1 MLITRKVLIMMK
13 ETRIMDKIHKDLLKK
28 YHTLAGQ
35 LGMTDEDKRAFL
47 SQFGVESSVELSQ
60 HQLVD
65 ACACLSR
72 EIERRDGHQSMDSLR
87 KRLIAVIGKYL
98 KACGKSEVNISY
110 IKGVACRSC
119 GIREFNRIPRERL
132 RSLYG
137 AFSIKLKDIKKV
149 EEDYQK
155 RRRL

>member
-1 MLITRKVLIMMK
+1 MK
-13 ETRIMDKIHKDLLKK
+13 ETKVMDQIHKDLVKK

-35 LGMTDEDKRAFL
+35 LGMTDEDKRAL
-47 SQFGVESSVELSQ
+47 LAQYNVESSRDLSQ
-60 HQLVD
+60 HQLIDV
-65 ACACLSR
+65 CACLSR
-72 EIERRDGHQSMDSLR
+72 EIERQCGHQSMDALR
-87 KRLIAVIGKYL
+87 KRLIAVVGKYL
-98 KACGKSEVNISY
+98 VACGKSEVNISY

-137 AFSIKLKDIKKV
+137 AFSIKLKDIKRV

-155 RRRL
+155 RRR

>member
-1 MLITRKVLIMMK
+1 MK
-13 ETRIMDKIHKDLLKK
+13 ETKVMDKIHKDLLKK

-47 SQFGVESSVELSQ
+47 SQFGVGSSVDLSQ

-72 EIERRDGHQSMDSLR
+72 EIERRDGHQSMDALR
-87 KRLIAVIGKYL
+87 KRLIAVIGKFL
-98 KACGKSEVNISY
+98 ELCGKGDVTISY

-137 AFSIKLKDIKKV
+137 AYINKIKDINNV
-149 EEDYQK
+149 EEQYQK
-155 RRRL
+155 MKR

>member
-1 MLITRKVLIMMK
+1 MK
-13 ETRIMDKIHKDLLKK
+13 ETKVMDKIHKDLLKK

-47 SQFGVESSVELSQ
+47 SQFGVESSVDLSQ
-60 HQLVD
+60 HHLVD

-72 EIERRDGHQSMDSLR
+72 EIERRDGHQSMDALR
-87 KRLIAVIGKYL
+87 KRLIAVIGKFL
-98 KACGKSEVNISY
+98 KLCGKGDVTISY

-137 AFSIKLKDIKKV
+137 AYINKIKDINNV
-149 EEDYQK
+149 EEQYQK
-155 RRRL
+155 MRR

>member
-1 MLITRKVLIMMK
+1 MK
-13 ETRIMDKIHKDLLKK
+13 ETKVMDQIQKDLIKK

-35 LGMTDEDKRAFL
+35 LGMTTEERSSLLAL
-47 SQFGVESSVELSQ
+47 YNVESSRDLSQ

-65 ACACLSR
+65 VCACLAR
-72 EIERRDGHQSMDSLR
+72 ELDKIHGRDSMDALR

-110 IKGVACRSC
+110 IKATACRAAE
-119 GIREFNRIPRERL
+119 IKEFNRIPRERL

-137 AFSIKLKDIKKV
+137 AFALKLKDIKRV
-149 EEDYQK
+149 ESMYKEA
-155 RRRL
+155 RR

>member
-1 MLITRKVLIMMK
+1 MK

-47 SQFGVESSVELSQ
+47 SQFGVESSVDLSQ

-65 ACACLSR
+65 ACACLAR
-72 EIERRDGHQSMDSLR
+72 ELDKRDGRDSMDALR
-87 KRLIAVIGKYL
+87 KRLIAVVGKYL
-98 KACGKSEVNISY
+98 TACGKSEVSISY
-110 IKGVACRSC
+110 IKATACRAAE
-119 GIREFNRIPRERL
+119 IKEFNRIPRERL

-137 AFSIKLKDIKKV
+137 AFAIKLKDIKRV
-149 EEDYQK
+149 ESMYKEA
-155 RRRL
+155 RR

>member
-1 MLITRKVLIMMK
+1 MK
-13 ETRIMDKIHKDLLKK
+13 ETKVMDKIHKDLVKK

-35 LGMTDEDKRAFL
+35 LGMTDEDKRALL
-47 SQFGVESSVELSQ
+47 SQYNVKSSVDLSQ
-60 HQLVD
+60 HQLIDV
-65 ACACLSR
+65 CACLSR
-72 EIERRDGHQSMDSLR
+72 EIERQCGHQSMDALR

-98 KACGKSEVNISY
+98 KACGKSEVSISY

-137 AFSIKLKDIKKV
+137 AFRIKLKDIKKV

-155 RRRL
+155 RRR

>member
-1 MLITRKVLIMMK
+1 MK
-13 ETRIMDKIHKDLLKK
+13 ETKVMDQIQKDLIKK

-35 LGMTDEDKRAFL
+35 LGMTTEER
-47 SQFGVESSVELSQ
+47 SSLLAQYNVDSSRDLSQ
-60 HQLVD
+60 HQLIDV
-65 ACACLSR
+65 CACLAR
-72 EIERRDGHQSMDSLR
+72 ELDKRDGRDSMDALR
-87 KRLIAVIGKYL
+87 KRLIAVVGKYL
-98 KACGKSEVNISY
+98 TACGKSEVSISY

-137 AFSIKLKDIKKV
+137 AFALKLKDIKRV

>member
-1 MLITRKVLIMMK
+1 
-13 ETRIMDKIHKDLLKK
+13 MDKIHKDLLKK

-65 ACACLSR
+65 VCACLSR
-72 EIERRDGHQSMDSLR
+72 EIERRDGHQSMDALR
-87 KRLIAVIGKYL
+87 KRLIAVVGKYL
-98 KACGKSEVNISY
+98 KACGKTDVTISY
-110 IKGVACRSC
+110 IKATACRAAE
-119 GIREFNRIPRERL
+119 IKEFNRIPRERL

-137 AFSIKLKDIKKV
+137 AFALKLKDINRV
-149 EEDYQK
+149 EAMYKEA
-155 RRRL
+155 RR

>member
-1 MLITRKVLIMMK
+1 MK
-13 ETRIMDKIHKDLLKK
+13 ETKVMDKIHKDLLKK

-35 LGMTDEDKRAFL
+35 LGMTDEEKRAL
-47 SQFGVESSVELSQ
+47 LAQYKVKSSVDLSQ
-60 HQLVD
+60 HELVD
-65 ACACLSR
+65 VCACLSR
-72 EIERRDGHQSMDSLR
+72 EIERRDGHQSMDALR
-87 KRLIAVIGKYL
+87 KRLIAVVGKYL
-98 KACGKSEVNISY
+98 KAFGKSEVNISY
-110 IKGVACRSC
+110 IKATACRAA

>member
-1 MLITRKVLIMMK
+1 
-13 ETRIMDKIHKDLLKK
+13 MDKIHKDLVKK

-35 LGMTDEDKRAFL
+35 LGMTTEERRAL
-47 SQFGVESSVELSQ
+47 LAQYNVDSSVDLSQ

-65 ACACLSR
+65 VCACLAR
-72 EIERRDGHQSMDSLR
+72 ELEKIHGRDSMDVLR

-137 AFSIKLKDIKKV
+137 AFSIKLKDIKKI

>member
-1 MLITRKVLIMMK
+1 MK
-13 ETRIMDKIHKDLLKK
+13 ETKVMDQIQKDLIKK

-35 LGMTDEDKRAFL
+35 LGMTTEERSSLLAL
-47 SQFGVESSVELSQ
+47 YNVESSRDLSQ
-60 HQLVD
+60 HQLIDV
-65 ACACLSR
+65 CACLAH
-72 EIERRDGHQSMDSLR
+72 ELDKIHGRDSMDALR

-98 KACGKSEVNISY
+98 KSCGKSEVSISY

-119 GIREFNRIPRERL
+119 GICEFNRIPRERL

-137 AFSIKLKDIKKV
+137 AFSIKLKDIKRV

-155 RRRL
+155 RRR

>member
-1 MLITRKVLIMMK
+1 MK

-65 ACACLSR
+65 VCACLSR
-72 EIERRDGHQSMDSLR
+72 EIERRDGHQSMDALR
-87 KRLIAVIGKYL
+87 KRLIAVVGKYL
-98 KACGKSEVNISY
+98 KACGKTDVTISY
-110 IKGVACRSC
+110 IKATACRAAE
-119 GIREFNRIPRERL
+119 IKEFNRIPRERL

-137 AFSIKLKDIKKV
+137 AFALKLKDINRV
-149 EEDYQK
+149 EAMYKEA
-155 RRRL
+155 RR

>member
-1 MLITRKVLIMMK
+1 MK
-13 ETRIMDKIHKDLLKK
+13 ETKVMDKIHKDLLKK

-47 SQFGVESSVELSQ
+47 SQFGVGSSVDLSQ

-72 EIERRDGHQSMDSLR
+72 EIERRDGHQSMDALR
-87 KRLIAVIGKYL
+87 KRLIAVIGKFL
-98 KACGKSEVNISY
+98 KLCGKGDVTISY

-137 AFSIKLKDIKKV
+137 AFSIKLKDIKRV

>member
-1 MLITRKVLIMMK
+1 MK
-13 ETRIMDKIHKDLLKK
+13 ETRIMDKIHKDLVKK

-35 LGMTDEDKRAFL
+35 LGMTDEDKRALL
-47 SQFGVESSVELSQ
+47 SQYNVESSRDLSQ
-60 HQLVD
+60 HQLIDV
-65 ACACLSR
+65 CACLSR
-72 EIERRDGHQSMDSLR
+72 EIERRDGHQSMDALR
-87 KRLIAVIGKYL
+87 KRLIAVVGKYL
-98 KACGKSEVNISY
+98 TACGKSEVSISY

-137 AFSIKLKDIKKV
+137 AFMLKLKDIKNV

>member
-1 MLITRKVLIMMK
+1 MMK

-72 EIERRDGHQSMDSLR
+72 EIERRDGHQSMDALR

>member
-1 MLITRKVLIMMK
+1 MK
-13 ETRIMDKIHKDLLKK
+13 ETKVMDKIHKDLVKK

-47 SQFGVESSVELSQ
+47 SQFGVGSSVDLSQ

-72 EIERRDGHQSMDSLR
+72 EIERRDGHQSMDALR
-87 KRLIAVIGKYL
+87 KRLIAVIGKFL
-98 KACGKSEVNISY
+98 KLCGKGDVTISY

-137 AFSIKLKDIKKV
+137 AYINKIKDINNV
-149 EEDYQK
+149 EEQYQK
-155 RRRL
+155 MKR

>member
-1 MLITRKVLIMMK
+1 MK
-13 ETRIMDKIHKDLLKK
+13 ETKVMDKIHKDLLKK

-47 SQFGVESSVELSQ
+47 SQFGVGSSVDLSQ

-72 EIERRDGHQSMDSLR
+72 EIERRDGHQSMDALR
-87 KRLIAVIGKYL
+87 KRLIAVIGEFL
-98 KACGKSEVNISY
+98 KLCGKGDVTISY

-137 AFSIKLKDIKKV
+137 AYINKIKDINNV
-149 EEDYQK
+149 EEQYQK
-155 RRRL
+155 MKR

>member
-1 MLITRKVLIMMK
+1 MK
-13 ETRIMDKIHKDLLKK
+13 ETKVMDQIQKDLIKK

-35 LGMTDEDKRAFL
+35 LGMTTEERSSLLAL
-47 SQFGVESSVELSQ
+47 YNVESSRDLSQ

-65 ACACLSR
+65 VCACLAR
-72 EIERRDGHQSMDSLR
+72 ELDKIHGRDSMDALR

-110 IKGVACRSC
+110 IKATACRATE
-119 GIREFNRIPRERL
+119 IKEFNRIPRERL

-137 AFSIKLKDIKKV
+137 AFSIKLKDIKNV

-155 RRRL
+155 RRRR